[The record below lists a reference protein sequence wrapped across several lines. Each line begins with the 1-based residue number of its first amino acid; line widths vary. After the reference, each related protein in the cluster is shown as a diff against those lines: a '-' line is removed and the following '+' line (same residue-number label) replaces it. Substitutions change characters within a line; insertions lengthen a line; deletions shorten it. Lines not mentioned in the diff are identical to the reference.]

1 MTGEFAA
8 VRAHPAVIV
17 SVVAAAI
24 TVTACALVAIAYML
38 GWVPAKGTAAKGV
51 AAPEKQVAGTAP
63 GVVLLPGEILVAEP
77 DTPKPVTPSYATSAP
92 ARPDVEPPTAAAK
105 RPVAPPTVV
114 PPPSRAQP
122 TTPSFAKTLPSRA
135 APSAPKYL
143 PEESP
148 PESPRSYERSIR
160 GVCLNCGIVTSIGP
174 FGDDWEV
181 RVRFEDGSSQAIR
194 YPDRPR
200 LRVGER
206 VHLEDGRLLPD

>member
-1 MTGEFAA
+1 MAGEFAA

-38 GWVPAKGTAAKGV
+38 GWVPAKSTPKAV
-51 AAPEKQVAGTAP
+51 AAPEKQIAGTAA
-63 GVVLLPGEILVAEP
+63 GVALLPGETLVAEP
-77 DTPKPVTPSYATSAP
+77 DTPKPVTPRYATPAP
-92 ARPDVEPPTAAAK
+92 ARPDVAPPPPPAK
-105 RPVAPPTVV
+105 GPVTPPTVV
-114 PPPSRAQP
+114 PPASRTQP
-122 TTPSFAKTLPSRA
+122 TTTPSFAKTLPSRA
-135 APSAPKYL
+135 APSAPTYL
-143 PEESP
+143 REEP
-148 PESPRSYERSIR
+148 PQIPRSYERSIR
-160 GVCLNCGIVTSIGP
+160 GVCLNCGVVTSIGS